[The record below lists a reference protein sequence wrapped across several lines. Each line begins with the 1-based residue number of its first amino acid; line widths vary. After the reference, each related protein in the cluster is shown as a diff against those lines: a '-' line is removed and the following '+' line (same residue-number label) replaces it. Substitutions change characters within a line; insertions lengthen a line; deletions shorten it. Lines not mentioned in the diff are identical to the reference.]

1 MYICNLKCGC
11 MIRRN
16 TYLEQ
21 LTALRDQRLIKVVTG
36 IRRCGKSTLFEL
48 FRDVLKSNGVA
59 DDNIHSYNFEERE
72 NQEFESWTELY
83 DSIVSKCSENINY
96 VFLDEVQLVPQFEKL
111 VDALFVKKNIDL
123 YITGSNAYLL
133 SSELATLLSGRY
145 IAINLHPYSFAE
157 YVSAFPAETRTDK
170 LFHQYINGSC
180 FPEAVNI
187 LQASP
192 DMVNPYL
199 RSLYDTIVVKDI
211 VKRWKLRKFDSLQ
224 RIIDFVFD
232 SVGSVVS
239 PNNIADCLQKNT
251 NGVSHNTVQK
261 LLTYL
266 TESYLVYPVRLYN
279 IKGKRLLA
287 ANYKYYVVDLGFRNI
302 LNINNINTDLGHKLE
317 NVVYFELLRRG
328 GEVFAG
334 RSDKGEVDFV
344 VKKHDGRMEYYQVAY
359 RVDDE
364 KTLNREI
371 SSLKCIRD
379 ANPKYL
385 LSLDFDES
393 VVDGVQKINVIDWLL
408 QTK

>member
-1 MYICNLKCGC
+1 MYICNLKCDC

-344 VKKHDGRMEYYQVAY
+344 VKKYDGRMEYYQVAY